1 MRLKAGAWASFY
13 LILVIG
19 LTVIGHFGVGPIPP
33 LMRRFFPF
41 QGIWRAESQKLK
53 TITIRDAALR
63 NEVRVV
69 FDTEGIPHIL
79 AQSNEDLYWAQGYIT
94 ARDRLWQMDFQS
106 RVADGSLSELVGEK
120 AKVIDEHFVKLG
132 MRQAIAAAER
142 ELNNDEVTRQA
153 SQAYVEGVNAYVNS
167 LSEDELPIEYFLTR
181 TRPRLWTS
189 RQISALLKLMAFR
202 LSGYSDD
209 LVLTRYLQKYGHE
222 SVEDLFPEHLSL
234 EIPFA
239 KVRTKEVLKSFGPKE
254 KVFVTSLKNLPESFQ
269 PVPGNGSN
277 NWAVNG
283 FKTKSG
289 YTLLANDTHLSYS
302 LPSIWYEM
310 QLSSPGISVYGVT
323 IPGAPGIIIGYN
335 EKIAWATTN
344 ASTDVMDWYEIEFR
358 DETSEDYLV
367 DGQWVQPVITS
378 EYITIKGGEG
388 ERSKIDILWTHL
400 GPVVHREGRIG
411 LALRWV
417 AHEASNELKALLN
430 LNRSQNFQQCMRSL
444 VDFMS
449 PAQNF
454 ICADANNISI
464 RHNGRLPKRKD
475 GQGKF
480 VLNGRSSTENWQGWL
495 SSNETPQEIN
505 PKSGFVHSANQRPV
519 SGSESSYLGWSYPEA
534 FRGKRIVDFL
544 SLRENLDVSDMA
556 QLQNDVLNSH
566 AKMALPFMLALTGE
580 GNVQEELG
588 AELYSK
594 LKDWDFLDRFE
605 SVQSSLFSFWWKHF
619 ETLLWDDDF
628 GFSKAKL
635 YPSRDRTLKV
645 LENLLAHDQ
654 HPDLRWVDN
663 LLTSE
668 KEGPSRLL
676 QIALEK
682 AVEEMRSQFGR
693 DIRNWEWG
701 RVRPTKIDHLSRIPG
716 LGATENISMGGSQY
730 AVNSNK
736 GYHGPTWRM
745 VVSFEPK
752 PQGFG
757 AFPGGI
763 TGNPFDPD
771 YQRFLRDWSKGE
783 LRSFKFFHNKEDFA
797 GDSRQILIFLPK
809 RGAS

>member
-1 MRLKAGAWASFY
+1 MRLKAGALASFY
-13 LILVIG
+13 FILVLG
-19 LTVIGHFGVGPIPP
+19 LTVVGHFGVGPIPP

-41 QGIWRAESQKLK
+41 QGIWRAESQNFK
-53 TITIRDAALR
+53 TITIKDAALR

-69 FDTEGIPHIL
+69 YDTDGIPHIL
-79 AQSNEDLYWAQGYIT
+79 AQSDEDLYWVQGYIT
-94 ARDRLWQMDFQS
+94 AKDRLWQMDFQS
-106 RVADGSLSELVGEK
+106 RVADGSLSELIGEK
-120 AKVIDEHFVKLG
+120 AKAIDEYFVKLG
-132 MRQAIAAAER
+132 MRQAIAIAEK
-142 ELNNDEVTRQA
+142 ELNSDTITRQP
-153 SQAYVEGVNAYVNS
+153 SKSYVEGVNAYIET
-167 LSEDELPIEYFLTR
+167 LAEDDYPIEYFLTR

-222 SVEDLFPEHLSL
+222 LVENLFPEHLSL

-239 KVRTKEVLKSFGPKE
+239 KVRTKNILHPSGPKE
-254 KVFVTSLKNLPESFQ
+254 KVFVTSLKTFPDSFQ
-269 PVPGNGSN
+269 PIPGNGSN

-283 FKTKSG
+283 SKTKSG

-323 IPGAPGIIIGYN
+323 IPGAPGIVIGYN

-358 DETSEDYLV
+358 DETSEDYLA
-367 DGQWVQPVITS
+367 DGQWVHPIITS
-378 EYITIKGGEG
+378 EYITTKGRKE

-417 AHEASNELKALLN
+417 AQESSNELKALLN
-430 LNRSQNFQQCMRSL
+430 LNRSQNFQQCLSSL
-444 VDFMS
+444 VDFRS

-464 RHNGRLPKRKD
+464 RHNGRLPKRRN

-480 VLNGRSSTENWQGWL
+480 ILDGRLSKENWQGWL
-495 SSNETPQEIN
+495 SSEEAPQEIN
-505 PKSGFVHSANQRPV
+505 PTSGFVHSANQRPV
-519 SGSESSYLGWSYPEA
+519 SRAGSSYLGWSYPEA

-544 SLRENLDVSDMA
+544 SSKTHLDVFDMI
-556 QLQNDVLNSH
+556 QLQNDVMNSH
-566 AKMALPFMLALTGE
+566 AKMALPFMLTLSGE
-580 GNVQEELG
+580 GKVQTELG
-588 AELYSK
+588 SELYEK
-594 LKDWDFLDRFE
+594 LKKWDFLDSVE

-619 ETLLWDDDF
+619 ETLLWEDDF

-635 YPSRDRTLKV
+635 YPSRDRTLKL
-645 LENLLAHDQ
+645 LENILSNDQ
-654 HPDLRWVDN
+654 HPDRRWVDN
-663 LLTSE
+663 LLTLE
-668 KEGPSRLL
+668 QEDISRLL
-676 QIALEK
+676 QIALK
-682 AVEEMRSQFGR
+682 NAVEELRNQFGGEFQ
-693 DIRNWEWG
+693 NWEWSK
-701 RVRPTKIDHLSRIPG
+701 VRPTKIDHLSRIPG
-716 LGATENISMGGSQY
+716 LGATENIVMGGSQY

-745 VVSFEPK
+745 VVSFEPQPK
-752 PQGFG
+752 GLG
-757 AFPGGI
+757 AFPGGV

-771 YQRFLRDWSKGE
+771 YQRFVKAWSEGH
-783 LRSFKFFHNKEDFA
+783 LRSFKFFRKTEDFA
-797 GDSRQILIFLPK
+797 GDSRQTLIFLPK